1 MTNILINCINV
12 NILCTHVECGGISNN
27 YCLYLWM
34 KEAFMARRDITLTIK
49 ATNNYLWEWETMFFL
64 QANPTSSIRLDEGT
78 KKVKMRKL
86 ITSNYSTEDGI
97 WLLLLPSMKRGVLL
111 MLDKD
116 VLNMGTGIGE
126 FETTTDGTGDRG
138 GNAGSSTASSSS
150 MSGMTWVAELRTMGP
165 VFRVLPRPYFQ

>member
-1 MTNILINCINV
+1 
-12 NILCTHVECGGISNN
+12 
-27 YCLYLWM
+27 
-34 KEAFMARRDITLTIK
+34 
-49 ATNNYLWEWETMFFL
+49 MFFL

-138 GNAGSSTASSSS
+138 GNAGSTTASSSS
-150 MSGMTWVAELRTMGP
+150 MSGMT
-165 VFRVLPRPYFQ
+165 

>member
-1 MTNILINCINV
+1 
-12 NILCTHVECGGISNN
+12 
-27 YCLYLWM
+27 
-34 KEAFMARRDITLTIK
+34 
-49 ATNNYLWEWETMFFL
+49 MFFL
-64 QANPTSSIRLDEGT
+64 QANPTSSVRLDEGT

-86 ITSNYSTEDGI
+86 VTSNYSTEVGI

-116 VLNMGTGIGE
+116 ALNMGTGIGE

-150 MSGMTWVAELRTMGP
+150 MSGMT
-165 VFRVLPRPYFQ
+165 